1 MNNQIQK
8 KSLRISASLR
18 TMRLILPTLLLT
30 ACSSAHADADEP
42 AWTALAV
49 YPPEISLATRAD
61 YQGIVV
67 LATRADGITLDVTA
81 EAELAVAEASL
92 ASLEAATLRPVA
104 DGETKLV
111 AKFSGL
117 EASCHVVVTRAAEHR
132 PVSYML
138 DVMPV
143 FARAGCNSG
152 SCHGAAGGKD
162 GFRLSLFGFDPPGDH
177 FRITREQ
184 ATRRINLAI
193 PKDSLLIEK
202 ASGAVQHSGGK
213 CIESGGKYYDFL
225 DRWLADGAPSDAAT
239 APQVSGLAIYPPAAV
254 MQGTGSTQKF
264 IAVASY
270 SDGTTRDVTDLA
282 RLATNNENSTPIDEA
297 GLVTAGAR
305 GESFITARFNVHTVG
320 SQVLTLPSELQFTPS
335 EETPANYIDEL
346 VVNKLNKLRIE
357 PSPICSDEEFLR
369 RVTIDIV
376 GGLPTVEE
384 YHAFMAD
391 ESPSKRAAKIDQL
404 LAKKE
409 FSEIWAMKWA
419 ELLMVKTVPNRVEYK
434 PMFLYAN
441 WLANKIA
448 NNVPLN
454 EIVRE
459 ILSSTGGT
467 FSVPAT
473 NFYQLEPDTQKTAEN
488 VAQIFLGVRIQCA
501 QCHNHIFDRWTMDDY
516 YSFKAFFA
524 QIGRKKAEDYRETIV
539 FNSGGGEAKNPVTNQ
554 VMPPKFLGG
563 KTPDV
568 QGKDR
573 RQVLADWIASPE
585 NPYFAVSVANR
596 IWAHYMGVGIVEPV
610 DDIRVTNPA
619 SNPELFDALGK
630 KLVEYNYDFK
640 QLVRDICNSNAYQRS
655 TEVNESN
662 AGDLRN
668 FSHARVRRIQAEMLL
683 DCISQLTE
691 TKDKFRGLPLGAR
704 AIHIADGK
712 TSTYFLTTF
721 GRAKRDT
728 VCSCEV
734 DTQPSLSQAL
744 HLING
749 PTVEGKIRAGNIIE
763 KALEAGKTPT
773 QVLDELT
780 IRSLCR
786 MPTDEERTKIMALL
800 GDAEKPVAELQD
812 AFWAILN
819 SREFL
824 FNH

>member
-1 MNNQIQK
+1 MNNKIQK
-8 KSLRISASLR
+8 KASLRISASLR
-18 TMRLILPTLLLT
+18 VLRFSGLALLLVT
-30 ACSSAHADADEP
+30 CYSAHADDP
-42 AWTALAV
+42 AWTSLAV
-49 YPPEISLATRAD
+49 YPPKISLATSAD

-67 LATRADGITLDVTA
+67 VATRADGVTADVT
-81 EAELAVAEASL
+81 EKAELAVAEPSF
-92 ASLEAATLRPVA
+92 ASLESATLRPLA

-111 AKFSGL
+111 AKFAGL
-117 EASCHVVVTRAAEHR
+117 EASASVAVTRAPEHR

-152 SCHGAAGGKD
+152 SCHGAASGKD
-162 GFRLSLFGFDPPGDH
+162 GFRLSLFGFDPPGDF

-193 PKDSLLIEK
+193 PTDSLLMEK
-202 ASGAVQHSGGK
+202 ASGAVQHTGGK
-213 CIESGGKYYDFL
+213 CFEAGSKYYKFL
-225 DRWLADGAPSDAAT
+225 SSWLAEGAPSDVAT
-239 APQVSGLAIYPPAAV
+239 APAVASLAIYPPAAV
-254 MQGTGSTQKF
+254 MQGEGTTQKF
-264 IAVASY
+264 IAVATY

-282 RLATNNENSTPIDEA
+282 RIATNNANSTPIDET
-297 GLVTAGAR
+297 GLVTAGVR

-320 SQVLTLPSELQFTPS
+320 SQVLTLPNDLQFTAS
-335 EETPANYIDEL
+335 DEVPANYIDEL
-346 VVNKLNKLRIE
+346 VADKLNKLRILH
-357 PSPICSDEEFLR
+357 SPICTDEEFLR
-369 RVTIDIV
+369 RVTIDVV
-376 GGLPTVEE
+376 GMLPTVEE
-384 YHAFMAD
+384 YQAFLAD
-391 ESPSKRAAKIDQL
+391 ESPDKRAKKIDEL

-419 ELLMVKTVPNRVEYK
+419 ELLMVKTVANRVAYK

-441 WLANKIA
+441 WLANQIA
-448 NNVPLN
+448 DNVPIN

-473 NFYQLEPDTQKTAEN
+473 NFYQLEPDIQKTAEN

-524 QIGRKKAEDYRETIV
+524 QIGRKTAEDYRETIV
-539 FNSGGGEAKNPVTNQ
+539 FNRGGGEAKNPVTGK
-554 VMPPKFLGG
+554 VMAPKFLGG
-563 KTPDV
+563 ETPDV
-568 QGKDR
+568 KGKDR
-573 RQVLADWIASPE
+573 RKVLADWIASPE
-585 NPYFAVSVANR
+585 NPYFATSVANR
-596 IWAHYMGVGIVEPV
+596 VWAHYMGVGIVEPV

-655 TEVNESN
+655 TSVNESN

-668 FSHARVRRIQAEMLL
+668 FSHAGVRRIQAEMLL

-691 TKDKFRGLPLGAR
+691 TKNKFRGLPLGAR

-744 HLING
+744 NLING
-749 PTVEGKIRAGNIIE
+749 PTIEGKIRKGKIIE
-763 KALEAGKTPT
+763 KALEAGKTPS

-786 MPTDEERTKIMALL
+786 MPTDEERTKLMALI
-800 GDAEKPVAELQD
+800 GEAEKPVAELQD

>member
-1 MNNQIQK
+1 MQIQE
-8 KSLRISASLR
+8 KSFVGIRCFSLSHVLAIGCLLVAVSA
-18 TMRLILPTLLLT
+18 
-30 ACSSAHADADEP
+30 SAHADDP
-42 AWTALAV
+42 AWASLAV
-49 YPPEISLATRAD
+49 YPQEITLATSAD

-67 LATRADGITLDVTA
+67 VATRADGVTLDVT
-81 EAELAVAEASL
+81 EQAELAVTEASL
-92 ASLEAATLRPVA
+92 ASLEASTIQPLA
-104 DGETKLV
+104 DGETTLV
-111 AKFSGL
+111 AKFAGL
-117 EASCHVVVTRAAEHR
+117 DASAKVTVTHAAEQR

-152 SCHGAAGGKD
+152 SCHGAASGKD

-184 ATRRINLAI
+184 ATRRINLAV
-193 PKDSLLIEK
+193 PVDSLLMEK

-213 CIESGGKYYDFL
+213 CFEASSKYYGFL
-225 DRWLADGAPSDAAT
+225 NRWLADGAPSDAAT

-254 MQGTGSTQKF
+254 MQGEGATQRF

-282 RLATNNENSTPIDEA
+282 RIATNNANSTPIDDA
-297 GLVTAGAR
+297 GLVTAGVR

-320 SQVLTLPSELQFTPS
+320 SQVLTLPNDLQFTAS
-335 EETPANYIDEL
+335 EEVPANYIDEL
-346 VVNKLNKLRIE
+346 VANKLNKLRIVH
-357 PSPICSDEEFLR
+357 SPICTDEEFLR
-369 RVTIDIV
+369 RVTIDVV
-376 GGLPTVEE
+376 GNLPTVEE
-384 YHAFMAD
+384 YHAFLAD
-391 ESPSKRAAKIDQL
+391 ESPTKRATKIDEL

-419 ELLMVKTVPNRVEYK
+419 ELLMVKTVANRVAYK

-448 NNVPLN
+448 DNVPIN

-488 VAQIFLGVRIQCA
+488 VAQIFLGLRIQCA

-524 QIGRKKAEDYRETIV
+524 QIGRKKGEDYRETIV
-539 FNSGGGEAKNPVTNQ
+539 FNSGGGESKNPVTNQ
-554 VMPPKFLGG
+554 VMAPKFLGG
-563 KTPDV
+563 ETPDV
-568 QGKDR
+568 AGKDR

-585 NPYFAVSVANR
+585 NPYFATSVANR
-596 IWAHYMGVGIVEPV
+596 VWAHYMGIGIVEPV

-619 SNPELFDALGK
+619 SNPELFDELGK
-630 KLVEYNYDFK
+630 KLIAYNYDFK

-655 TEVNESN
+655 TGVNESN

-668 FSHARVRRIQAEMLL
+668 FSHAGVRRVQAEMLL

-691 TKDKFRGLPLGAR
+691 TKNKFRGLPVGAR

-712 TSTYFLTTF
+712 TSTYFLSTF

-749 PTVEGKIRAGNIIE
+749 PTIEGKIREGKIIE

-773 QVLDELT
+773 QVLDDLT
-780 IRSLCR
+780 IRCLCR
-786 MPTDEERTKIMALL
+786 LPTEDERTKLMALI
-800 GDAEKPVAELQD
+800 GEAEKPVAELQD

>member
-1 MNNQIQK
+1 M
-8 KSLRISASLR
+8 SLTRL
-18 TMRLILPTLLLT
+18 LILYYLLAT
-30 ACSSAHADADEP
+30 VGASAHADAT
-42 AWTALAV
+42 AWTSLQV
-49 YPPEISLATRAD
+49 YPPEISLATSAD

-67 LATRADGITLDVTA
+67 VATRADGITSDVTT
-81 EAELAVAEASL
+81 EAEFAVSEASF
-92 ASLEAATLRPVA
+92 AKLEAGTLRPVA
-104 DGETKLV
+104 NGKTTLV
-111 AKFSGL
+111 AKFAGL
-117 EASCHVVVTRAAEHR
+117 ESSAQIVVTRAPEHR

-143 FARAGCNSG
+143 FARVGCNSG
-152 SCHGAAGGKD
+152 SCHGAARGKD
-162 GFRLSLFGFDPPGDH
+162 GFRLSLFGFDPRGDH

-193 PKDSLLIEK
+193 PTDSLLLEK
-202 ASGAVQHSGGK
+202 ASGAVQHTGGK
-213 CIESGGKYYDFL
+213 CFEPGGKYYEFL
-225 DRWLADGAPSDAAT
+225 NRWISDGAPSDVDT
-239 APQVSGLAIYPPAAV
+239 APQVSSLAIYPPAAV
-254 MQGTGSTQKF
+254 LQGEGTTQKF
-264 IAVASY
+264 IAVATY

-282 RLATNNENSTPIDEA
+282 RLATNNENSTPIDET
-297 GLVTAGAR
+297 GLVTAAAR
-305 GESFITARFNVHTVG
+305 GESFITARFDVHTVG
-320 SQVLTLPSELQFTPS
+320 SQVLTLPSDLQFTAS
-335 EETPANYIDEL
+335 TEVPANYVDEL
-346 VVNKLNKLRIE
+346 IANKLNKLRIVH
-357 PSPICSDEEFLR
+357 SSICTDEEFLR

-376 GGLPTVEE
+376 GMLPTAEE
-384 YHAFMAD
+384 YHTFLAD
-391 ESPSKRAAKIDQL
+391 KATDKRAKKIDSL

-419 ELLMVKTVPNRVEYK
+419 ELLMVKTVVNRVEYK

-441 WLANKIA
+441 WLANQIA
-448 NNVPLN
+448 DDVPIN
-454 EIVRE
+454 EIVRK

-488 VAQIFLGVRIQCA
+488 VAQVFLGLRIQCA

-516 YSFKAFFA
+516 YSFTAFFS

-539 FNSGGGEAKNPVTNQ
+539 FNRGGGESKNPVTNR

-563 KTPDV
+563 ETPNV
-568 QGKDR
+568 KGKDR
-573 RQVLADWIASPE
+573 RKVLADWIASKE
-585 NPYFAVSVANR
+585 NPYFAKSVANR
-596 IWAHYMGVGIVEPV
+596 VWAHYMGVGIVDPV

-619 SNPELFDALGK
+619 SNPELFDELGK
-630 KLVEYNYDFK
+630 KLIEYDYDFK
-640 QLVRDICNSNAYQRS
+640 RLVRDICNSNAYQRS
-655 TEVNESN
+655 AEVNESN

-691 TKDKFRGLPLGAR
+691 TKNKFRGLPLGAR

-712 TSTYFLTTF
+712 TSTYFLKTF

-744 HLING
+744 HMING
-749 PTVEGKIRAGNIIE
+749 PTIEGKIREGKIIE
-763 KALEAGKTPT
+763 KILDSGKTPF

-786 MPTDEERTKIMALL
+786 LPTEYEREKLMAMI
-800 GDAEKPVAELQD
+800 GKAEKPIAELQD